1 MTRIR
6 TIRADLLDLLEYTE
20 TEEPQLYQRLQEIWK
35 WIKDKKDGL
44 ITSKNHVLNL
54 LEEVIQDSIFWLEYK
69 NLTTGEQHQVNQT
82 LSSSRYYWSLV
93 LFPLWFQEADP
104 KSKRWKQELF
114 RNNFKHLDNRDI
126 LETCREIAKQGGN
139 THTGYILDLSMATD
153 LIAASSISQA
163 LAIQLTIT
171 STESIAS
178 KKDKW
183 EKTLTYWNIKRG
195 LLVSYDPR
203 HGVAA
208 RVTVILQECASLPDN
223 CYHLRET

>member
-20 TEEPQLYQRLQEIWK
+20 TEEPQLYQRLQEIWR

-69 NLTTGEQHQVNQT
+69 TLTTGEQHQVNQT

-126 LETCREIAKQGGN
+126 LETCREITKRGGS

-153 LIAASSISQA
+153 LIAASSSSQA
-163 LAIQLTIT
+163 LAVQLTIT
-171 STESIAS
+171 SVGSLAS

-183 EKTLTYWNIKRG
+183 EKTLIHWNIKRG

-203 HGVAA
+203 NSVVA
-208 RVTVILQECASLPDN
+208 RVAVILRECASLPDN
-223 CYHLRET
+223 CYHTRET

>member
-6 TIRADLLDLLEYTE
+6 TIKADLLDLLDYTE
-20 TEEPQLYQRLQEIWK
+20 TEEPQLYRRLQEIWK

-44 ITSKNHVLNL
+44 VTSKNHVLNL

-69 NLTTGEQHQVNQT
+69 TLTTGEQHQVNQT

-114 RNNFKHLDNRDI
+114 KNNFKHLDNRDI
-126 LETCREIAKQGGN
+126 LETCREITKQGGN
-139 THTGYILDLSMATD
+139 THTSYILDLSMATD

-163 LAIQLTIT
+163 LAVQLTIT
-171 STESIAS
+171 LVGSLTS
-178 KKDKW
+178 KRDKW
-183 EKTLTYWNIKRG
+183 KKTLIHWKIERG
-195 LLVSYDPR
+195 VLVSYNPR
-203 HGVAA
+203 NSVAVRA
-208 RVTVILQECASLPDN
+208 TTILQECASLPDN
-223 CYHLRET
+223 CYHLVEI